1 MEYAA
6 HKREL
11 PSGEWVVQR
20 VSTHLRVTALGAAQ
34 CLKPVGI
41 VKAGELAGL
50 LHDIGKLRAA
60 YQQYLAEGDPS
71 KRGSVIHTFQGCRY
85 LMERYHRPEDSYPTT
100 IAAELLAFAIGAHHG
115 LFDCVDAMRQIG
127 LQYRTEKQ
135 GIGYDE
141 CI

>member
-20 VSTHLRVTALGAAQ
+20 VSTHLRVTALGAVQ
-34 CLKPVGI
+34 CLKPVGLA
-41 VKAGELAGL
+41 KAGELAGL

-85 LMERYHRPEDSYPTT
+85 LMERYHREEDSRQSV
-100 IAAELLAFAIGAHHG
+100 IASDLLAFAIGAHHG
-115 LFDCVDAMRQIG
+115 LFDCVDATRRIG
-127 LQYRTEKQ
+127 L
-135 GIGYDE
+135 
-141 CI
+141 